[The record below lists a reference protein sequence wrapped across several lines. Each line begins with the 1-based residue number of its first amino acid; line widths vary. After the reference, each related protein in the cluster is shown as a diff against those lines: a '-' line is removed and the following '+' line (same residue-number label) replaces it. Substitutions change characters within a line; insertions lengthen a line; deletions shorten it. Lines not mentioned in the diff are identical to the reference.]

1 LWIYQNQRKFLSA
14 YKISSSG
21 LLQLMVVGQAG
32 AHGRLVVNPVEQVFT
47 SVLGAARN
55 LRPNMAGKRAMEI
68 RGKVVSA
75 T

>member
-1 LWIYQNQRKFLSA
+1 
-14 YKISSSG
+14 
-21 LLQLMVVGQAG
+21 MVGGQAG
-32 AHGRLVVNPVEQVFT
+32 ARGRLVVNPVEQVFT

-68 RGKVVSA
+68 LGKVASA